1 MTKRDFELLHSLRLD
16 LNFGLGIWGL
26 SKKLI
31 FFESFWDAPECGA
44 ERGLQ
49 TETGRAEIPAK
60 RPHLLPKTQQL
71 LRPHIPGVRSQVTQ
85 DFPVKNVEE
94 SEKPNVHRYTGMG
107 QLGGK

>member
-1 MTKRDFELLHSLRLD
+1 M
-16 LNFGLGIWGL
+16 GL
-26 SKKLI
+26 SKKRI

-49 TETGRAEIPAK
+49 TETGDTATKGRADEAEIPAK

-94 SEKPNVHRYTGMG
+94 FEKPNVHRYTGMG